1 MKIVLLTTAATVGI
15 GFICYG
21 TRKWLRNEEPAES
34 LPAHAEVTTLKELSH
49 LWKDKEIKIQDA
61 SCLWRERAA
70 PRTAELPRPQFKHE
84 EIDRF
89 YADMIEERPS
99 VSGARRTLIIKLL
112 TMLDDEGDC
121 PSVVRAHAQEA
132 ERMYQE
138 DSFTML
144 ATIPLYRHTLA
155 VARNFIAKADQEALL
170 ADMIIMALAHDIG
183 KIPSYHDKMYRSGD
197 HPIIAGLILNSIP
210 EYVSL
215 PNRVDIDRAVTGHH
229 LLRSDNILTDGLKL
243 SDHEARQSE
252 LAILYAEARENQK
265 QALENGGDVSP
276 PVIASETKS
285 STNASTLPPPGEER
299 EHPLGNQESQENY
312 CPTKLDVPTWF
323 DADALLT
330 AVKKRINLVVA
341 TPKGERWVAVSTDSG
356 IVFVN
361 PEGLWSAIREVCGI
375 DPHVLAAEGNESEK
389 RNILYTVVSE
399 LSRTRN
405 AIVTEYVS
413 DGYYTTQVSVVTGG
427 GKRITSLLIPFK
439 TQVFGE
445 TASSLEE
452 LKTPQLKRMVKD
464 ILLKQAEVEKCVGL

>member
-21 TRKWLRNEEPAES
+21 TRKWLRNEEPVAPQ
-34 LPAHAEVTTLKELSH
+34 PAYAEVATLKELSH

-61 SCLWRERAA
+61 SCLWREPTAPQAA
-70 PRTAELPRPQFKHE
+70 GLPRPEFKHE

-132 ERMYQE
+132 ERMYQD

-144 ATIPLYRHTLA
+144 ATIPLYRHTLT
-155 VARNFIAKADQEALL
+155 VARNFISKADQEALL
-170 ADMIIMALAHDIG
+170 ADIIIMALAHDIG

-252 LAILYAEARENQK
+252 LAMLYAEARERRNQVS
-265 QALENGGDVSP
+265 ETGEDVPP
-276 PVIASETKS
+276 PVATASE
-285 STNASTLPPPGEER
+285 STSGNKPTPLPNEEQA
-299 EHPLGNQESQENY
+299 HPLGNQELREQY
-312 CPTKLDVPTWF
+312 VPTKRDVPTWF
-323 DADALLT
+323 AADTLLA
-330 AVKKRINLVVA
+330 AVKKRINLVEA
-341 TPKGERWVAVSTDSG
+341 TPKGERWVAVSTDPG

-389 RNILYTVVSE
+389 RNILYTVVGE

-427 GKRITSLLIPFK
+427 GKRITSLLIPFR
-439 TQVFGE
+439 TQAFGE
-445 TASSLEE
+445 TVSSLEE
-452 LKTPQLKRMVKD
+452 LKTPQLKRMVKE
-464 ILLKQAEVEKCVGL
+464 ILLKQAEVEKCVGR

>member
-21 TRKWLRNEEPAES
+21 TKKWLRNEEPAES

-70 PRTAELPRPQFKHE
+70 PQTAGLPRPEFKHE

-89 YADMIEERPS
+89 YTDMIKERPS

-132 ERMYQE
+132 ERMFPE
-138 DSFTML
+138 ESFTML

-155 VARNFIAKADQEALL
+155 VARIFIAKADQEALL

-229 LLRSDNILTDGLKL
+229 LLRSDNILTDGLKQ

-252 LAILYAEARENQK
+252 LAMLYAEARERRNQVPETG
-265 QALENGGDVSP
+265 ENSC
-276 PVIASETKS
+276 
-285 STNASTLPPPGEER
+285 
-299 EHPLGNQESQENY
+299 Y
-312 CPTKLDVPTWF
+312 CL
-323 DADALLT
+323 
-330 AVKKRINLVVA
+330 RINKRQQAHA
-341 TPKGERWVAVSTDSG
+341 TPE
-356 IVFVN
+356 
-361 PEGLWSAIREVCGI
+361 
-375 DPHVLAAEGNESEK
+375 
-389 RNILYTVVSE
+389 
-399 LSRTRN
+399 
-405 AIVTEYVS
+405 
-413 DGYYTTQVSVVTGG
+413 
-427 GKRITSLLIPFK
+427 
-439 TQVFGE
+439 
-445 TASSLEE
+445 
-452 LKTPQLKRMVKD
+452 
-464 ILLKQAEVEKCVGL
+464 